1 MRMIADSES
10 ARESRARRPH
20 FPPRGR
26 EKWYNTNV
34 VRATERPYRSGTGF
48 TAHPAIALTA
58 LHHCKHDVL
67 RKYWTYFKSERDVCE
82 LCVLRGA
89 FSYPCIRFRPVQG
102 FLRVH
107 GEGNVRP
114 LFHGLKDKGAHEM
127 KALKMSSPRCPRC
140 GSNEHVYLVSTFT
153 KTGTVIG
160 AAAGVAGTV
169 GGAGT
174 GAAVGAACLSVVP
187 VVGTVIPRAGRNPFE
202 DQASKVAGTATLY

>member
-1 MRMIADSES
+1 MAALPGIPCKSTHLRLVGGRRHWVMTGISMRMIADSEC
-10 ARESRARRPH
+10 ARESRARRTH
-20 FPPRGR
+20 FPPRGW

-67 RKYWTYFKSERDVCE
+67 RKYWTYFKSERHVCE

-114 LFHGLKDKGAHEM
+114 LFHVRKTW
-127 KALKMSSPRCPRC
+127 
-140 GSNEHVYLVSTFT
+140 EHT
-153 KTGTVIG
+153 
-160 AAAGVAGTV
+160 
-169 GGAGT
+169 
-174 GAAVGAACLSVVP
+174 
-187 VVGTVIPRAGRNPFE
+187 
-202 DQASKVAGTATLY
+202 